1 MLVGE
6 NAESRAKIK
15 ELTGESCIF
24 PLDCALG
31 ISKVPFKM
39 TPRMILTVAREGV
52 RGKSYKEA
60 AITLNDRFNV
70 EFKPDLVRRVTDHV
84 GRIVWNDDLEQAKQA
99 KEWLNNPKFD
109 NNSRSLDACDIFV
122 IGTDGAYIDTREES
136 WKETKIG
143 LCYNIKDMY
152 TWHYKNGEI
161 GRRITK
167 KDLVAYIGNAE
178 EFKYH
183 LLALGLRNNVFMHN
197 QIISITDGA
206 VWIKN
211 MIAELF
217 PDAIHILDLCH
228 VKERISKFG
237 KLNIRGKH
245 KKEEWVRS
253 VNDLIENGKTDD
265 VLKKLEPFSD
275 KKNQDDDTNL
285 YGYISKRRNQMKYD
299 EYRDKGYPVGSGA
312 QESANKYGMQ
322 DRMTLQGQR
331 WKKERGQGVLALKC
345 RYESERWSTV
355 EELLFKHY
363 GTPVAKFPVTSTR

>member
-1 MLVGE
+1 MHGRITFERTMLVGE

-143 LCYNIKDMY
+143 LCYNIKDIW
-152 TWHYKNGEI
+152 T
-161 GRRITK
+161 
-167 KDLVAYIGNAE
+167 
-178 EFKYH
+178 
-183 LLALGLRNNVFMHN
+183 
-197 QIISITDGA
+197 
-206 VWIKN
+206 
-211 MIAELF
+211 
-217 PDAIHILDLCH
+217 
-228 VKERISKFG
+228 VKS
-237 KLNIRGKH
+237 
-245 KKEEWVRS
+245 
-253 VNDLIENGKTDD
+253 
-265 VLKKLEPFSD
+265 
-275 KKNQDDDTNL
+275 
-285 YGYISKRRNQMKYD
+285 
-299 EYRDKGYPVGSGA
+299 
-312 QESANKYGMQ
+312 
-322 DRMTLQGQR
+322 
-331 WKKERGQGVLALKC
+331 
-345 RYESERWSTV
+345 
-355 EELLFKHY
+355 
-363 GTPVAKFPVTSTR
+363 